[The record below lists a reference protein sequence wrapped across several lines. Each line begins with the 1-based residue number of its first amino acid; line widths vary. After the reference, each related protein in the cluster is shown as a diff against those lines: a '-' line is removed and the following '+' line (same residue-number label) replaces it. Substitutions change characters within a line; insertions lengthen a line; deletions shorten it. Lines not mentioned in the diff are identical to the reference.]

1 VELAN
6 YTKKAVEERGEFLK
20 FWNTY
25 EMGGGGRGEGGEGR
39 VRLRKRIGCL
49 KEAPRNQLGGGG
61 KGRGGG
67 MFWETAFKFKAGSFA
82 EDGELELENFREEDG

>member
-1 VELAN
+1 MELAN
-6 YTKKAVEERGEFLK
+6 YTKKPVEERGEFLK

-25 EMGGGGRGEGGEGR
+25 EMGGRWEGGGGGGG

-61 KGRGGG
+61 GRGGG

-82 EDGELELENFREEDG
+82 EDGELELEREEDG